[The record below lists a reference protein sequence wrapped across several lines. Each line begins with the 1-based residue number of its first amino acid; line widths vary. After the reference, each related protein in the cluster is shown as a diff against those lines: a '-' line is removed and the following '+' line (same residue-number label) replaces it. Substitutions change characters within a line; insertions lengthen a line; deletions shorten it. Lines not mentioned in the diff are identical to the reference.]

1 MSPIKIFKVSLCLI
15 SALMLASCDDG
26 DKGDIGDTGP
36 QGVAGTTG
44 DMGATGDTGAM
55 GTDGVDGADGV
66 DGVDG
71 ADGADGT
78 PAFAYDRPSW
88 PSSRSPELPAY
99 SGAVEDY
106 ASILMLTVPSEG
118 LYWVSLYTETWANN
132 NTTGPVNSLC
142 AIFKNNSMYDQ
153 ITQNVNLHNIA
164 IALNLLGGDLIEL
177 RCASNTGGGFGMNSH
192 GYLQKIQ

>member
-1 MSPIKIFKVSLCLI
+1 MSPIKIFKLSIYLI

-36 QGVAGTTG
+36 QGVAGATG
-44 DMGATGDTGAM
+44 AMGATGA
-55 GTDGVDGADGV
+55 DGADGV

-71 ADGADGT
+71 VDGTDGT
-78 PAFAYDRPSW
+78 PAFVYDS

-118 LYWVSLYTETWANN
+118 LYWVSLYTETWASINMS
-132 NTTGPVNSLC
+132 GPVPSLC
-142 AIFKNNSMYDQ
+142 AIFKNNSIREQ
-153 ITQNVNLHNIA
+153 ATQNVNLHNIA
-164 IALNLLGGDLIEL
+164 RALNLLGGDLIEL
-177 RCASNTGGGFGMNSH
+177 RCASDTGGGFGMNSH

>member
-1 MSPIKIFKVSLCLI
+1 MSNVKFFKLSIYLL
-15 SALMLASCDDG
+15 SALMLSSCEDGDDG
-26 DKGDIGDTGP
+26 IGGP
-36 QGVAGTTG
+36 QGIAGPAG
-44 DMGATGDTGAM
+44 PQGEMGA
-55 GTDGVDGADGV
+55 
-66 DGVDG
+66 DG

-78 PAFAYDRPSW
+78 PAFVYDRPF
-88 PSSRSPELPAY
+88 SRSPELPAY

-132 NTTGPVNSLC
+132 NTTGPVDSLC
-142 AIFKNNSMYDQ
+142 AIFKNNSMYGQ

-164 IALNLLGGDLIEL
+164 RALNLLGGDLIEL